1 MWFQKILWFPVH
13 KLLVYLAQEHWVSVA
28 QSYNI
33 TQCPSQHPARGQL
46 KTHDSSG
53 PHSVESALTDIFWVL
68 FCLTVVTEWQ
78 LSTSWWSSFL
88 ELAVS
93 SSPLLVRLVSCHHIL
108 KCKCANLATR
118 WPVSKST
125 LLANLLPDHESP
137 KHLSSPISWHLRSM
151 QPPWFPVSCHSH
163 PALVSD

>member
-1 MWFQKILWFPVH
+1 MWFQKILWFTVH
-13 KLLVYLAQEHWVSVA
+13 KLLVYLSQEHWVSVA
-28 QSYNI
+28 KSHNT

-46 KTHDSSG
+46 KTPQVHTLFRSLHWLTSSEF
-53 PHSVESALTDIFWVL
+53 SFIW
-68 FCLTVVTEWQ
+68 EWQ

-93 SSPLLVRLVSCHHIL
+93 SSPSLVGWVRWVSCHHIL
-108 KCKCANLATR
+108 KCKCANLATH

-137 KHLSSPISWHLRSM
+137 KHLSSPISWHLLSM

-163 PALVSD
+163 PALVSE